1 MVLLHIMIIDY
12 EVLYEGYIS
21 VKKKK
26 KQLLLDILIM
36 FGIHFSL
43 LFLYQV
49 YTDYR
54 YYSVYNAEILAEFF
68 HILEALI
75 RNVFLSL
82 FWGIPQTVVSAFVLI
97 LLSKTNINN
106 ICKILLTWCIMSIIV
121 VIWLLRNM
129 KFTF

>member
-68 HILEALI
+68 HILEAII

-106 ICKILLTWCIMSIIV
+106 ICKILLTWCITSIIV

>member
-1 MVLLHIMIIDY
+1 MIIDY

-68 HILEALI
+68 HILEAII

-106 ICKILLTWCIMSIIV
+106 ICKILLTWCITSIIV

>member
-106 ICKILLTWCIMSIIV
+106 ICKILLTWCLTSIIV

>member
-106 ICKILLTWCIMSIIV
+106 ICKILLTWCITSIIV

>member
-82 FWGIPQTVVSAFVLI
+82 FWGIHQTVVSAFVLI

-106 ICKILLTWCIMSIIV
+106 ICKILLTWCITSIIV

>member
-1 MVLLHIMIIDY
+1 M
-12 EVLYEGYIS
+12 
-21 VKKKK
+21 KKKK

-36 FGIHFSL
+36 FGIHFTL

-106 ICKILLTWCIMSIIV
+106 ICKILLTWCITSIIV